1 MRKLKRITLISVIT
15 GILLIIAAV
24 ILQLFT
30 PVGDMHPLFLT
41 GTKNFDNVRE
51 IIVVTGALPVN
62 LEFSDD
68 DSCQVEW
75 HSGLPLII
83 SCDEYGT
90 LRVTE
95 DDSFTLSLFSK
106 GAESAGVTVRV
117 PNRGYE
123 RVSLATSGGDIICAD
138 VGTDSLELST
148 RSGDILVAG
157 ADEHTKIKSESGNIT
172 MSVDSFVGEMS
183 VSGGSGTVTAYMDGR
198 ADFFAEFATNGGSCT
213 SYGFDKNVKNR
224 RGDAAF
230 LSGKGV
236 NILKIETTTGN
247 LVISRENY

>member
-1 MRKLKRITLISVIT
+1 MKKLKRTALICVIT
-15 GILLIIAAV
+15 GVLLIIAAAV
-24 ILQLFT
+24 LQFFT

-41 GTKNFDNVRE
+41 GAKNFGNVRD
-51 IIVVTGALPVN
+51 IVVVTGALPVN
-62 LEFSDD
+62 LEFHDE

-75 HSGLPLII
+75 HSGLPLVI

-95 DDSFTLSLFSK
+95 DDSFTLSLFSE
-106 GAESAGVTVRV
+106 GAESAGVTIRV

-123 RVSLATSGGDIICAD
+123 RISLATSGGDIICAD
-138 VGTDSLELST
+138 VNCDSHELST

-157 ADEHTKIKSESGNIT
+157 ADEHTKIKTESGNIT
-172 MSVDSFVGEMS
+172 MSIDSFEGEML
-183 VSGGSGTVTAYMDGR
+183 VSGGSGTITAYMDGS
-198 ADFFAEFATNGGSCT
+198 ADFFAEFATESGSCT

-236 NILKIETTTGN
+236 NVLKIETTTGN
-247 LVISRENY
+247 LVISREN